1 MSTLEP
7 PDLPDLP
14 DYRVFRTS
22 EVPPPPRMKFGRGA
36 PLNLPFDKLA
46 KVGHWFLVPVCFG
59 KSEKMKYYNATVRAS
74 RKDKQFKFLKIDQ
87 RFARQLGRPELEG
100 RWGIWRVK

>member
-1 MSTLEP
+1 MSLEP

-22 EVPPPPRMKFGRGA
+22 EVPPPPRMKFGRGE
-36 PLNLPFDKLA
+36 PLNLPFDKLT
-46 KVGHWFLVPVCFG
+46 KVGHWFLVPVFSG
-59 KSEKMKYYNATVRAS
+59 KQEKMKYYNATVRAS